1 MSATTVWILVAV
13 SGCLVGSC
21 AIGTLVAAVLGRIG
35 TEVSELLER
44 EAWVSAPTTAR
55 SR

>member
-1 MSATTVWILVAV
+1 MTFWILVAV
-13 SGCLVGSC
+13 SGFLVGSC

-35 TEVSELLER
+35 TEVAELLER
-44 EAWVSAPTTAR
+44 EAWVSAPTTPR